1 MIFGSKCER
10 FSAID
15 SSQLS
20 FFEEA
25 IAEKKKE
32 LEKHTITYQRDKKP
46 KKKEK

>member
-25 IAEKKKE
+25 IAEKE